1 MYTLTMETVCAV
13 LAQSPWGKPERCVRF
28 DILRSLA
35 TVEECYRAGMEDE
48 ERLRRLA
55 TETGYLVTRSKTH
68 CHKQRPRIDFSTR
81 ARGKK

>member
-1 MYTLTMETVCAV
+1 MKASGMNGSIRYQRRTTI
-13 LAQSPWGKPERCVRF
+13 RF

-35 TVEECYRAGMEDE
+35 TVEECYRAGMEEE

-55 TETGYLVTRSKTH
+55 TDTWYLVTRSKTH
-68 CHKQRPRIDFSTR
+68 CHKQRPRIDFSAQ

>member
-35 TVEECYRAGMEDE
+35 TVEECYRAGMEEE

-55 TETGYLVTRSKTH
+55 TDTWYLVTRSKTH
-68 CHKQRPRIDFSTR
+68 CHKQRPRIDFSAR
-81 ARGKK
+81 ARGKT

>member
-35 TVEECYRAGMEDE
+35 TVEECYRAGMEE
-48 ERLRRLA
+48 EKA
-55 TETGYLVTRSKTH
+55 PASAG
-68 CHKQRPRIDFSTR
+68 D
-81 ARGKK
+81 

>member
-28 DILRSLA
+28 DILRSLV
-35 TVEECYRAGMEDE
+35 TVEECYRAGMEE
-48 ERLRRLA
+48 EKRLRRLA

-68 CHKQRPRIDFSTR
+68 CHKQRPRIDFSAR
-81 ARGKK
+81 ARGKT